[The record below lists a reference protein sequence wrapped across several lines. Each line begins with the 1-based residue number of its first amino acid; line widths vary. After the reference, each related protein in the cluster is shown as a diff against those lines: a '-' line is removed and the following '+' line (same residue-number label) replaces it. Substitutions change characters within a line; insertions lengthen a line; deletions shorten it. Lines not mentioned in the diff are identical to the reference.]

1 MTATGTGEV
10 MPIVEHLRELR
21 RRIVRSILAVGVAA
35 TVLMLWYE
43 PFKDLLTKP
52 YRDLCA
58 SDPSFGCDGSLYS
71 LGPLDGF
78 SARLRIAGYGGL
90 VLALPV
96 VLWQIWR
103 FILPALNRREKQ
115 YAVPFITSSLVLFAA
130 GSTLG
135 YWTIGKGLEFL
146 IAWSGEDI
154 TQAYQITKYVQLVLM
169 MMLAFG
175 AGFLSPVLVVFLQV
189 ASIVQPRTL
198 VVQWRYAIMAIF
210 LAAAVIT
217 PDGSPVSL
225 FTLAVPLL
233 VLYFLAVLVGWLIV
247 RRRVPAA

>member
-1 MTATGTGEV
+1 MTEVAPAT

-21 RRIVRSILAVGVAA
+21 RRIVVSLCAVGVLAS
-35 TVLMLWYE
+35 VLLLWYE

-58 SDPSFGCDGSLYS
+58 QEPSFGCDGTLYS
-71 LGPLDGF
+71 LGPMDGF
-78 SARLRIAGYGGL
+78 TARLRIAGYGGL
-90 VLALPV
+90 VLALPF

-103 FILPALNRREKQ
+103 FVLPALNRRERH
-115 YAVPFITSSLVLFAA
+115 YAVPFITSSVVLFAA
-130 GSTLG
+130 GCTLG

-146 IAWSGEDI
+146 ITWSGEDI
-154 TQAYQITKYVQLVLM
+154 TQAYQITKYLQLVLM

-175 AGFLSPVLVVFLQV
+175 AGFLSPVLVVFMQL
-189 ASIVQPRTL
+189 AGIVQPRTL
-198 VVQWRYAIMAIF
+198 VVQWRYAVMGIF

-225 FTLAVPLL
+225 FTLGVPLL
-233 VLYFLAVLVGWLIV
+233 LLYFLAVLVGWLIV
-247 RRRVPAA
+247 RRRESVV